1 MSQVREPL
9 AFKEKKSL
17 QERKVEADQIR
28 TKVKK
33 TLEAELMKLTF
44 SVPLQNTR
52 YCWTLQEGTRI
63 ATPWQSKVFS
73 PTRAGV
79 NGMTQY
85 YRLILFL
92 LNQKQGL

>member
-52 YCWTLQEGTRI
+52 YC
-63 ATPWQSKVFS
+63 
-73 PTRAGV
+73 
-79 NGMTQY
+79 
-85 YRLILFL
+85 
-92 LNQKQGL
+92 